1 MLDNRSLDVISKFKS
16 AVLTKSHE
24 SENTATVTSLN
35 RGRKLRQGA
44 KQQSMKTK
52 IVDYDGSGRLVITNN
67 KFERSFHRR
76 KMRWLEFYGA
86 SNVDLDDPE
95 PESAESDGTSDS
107 SDLEDDEND
116 ENLFDVMRI
125 SEILAPLGH
134 PSEVVTHPAISK
146 TFKLSCLPTLASE
159 FIELIEVEQ
168 NTLNHLNKLLR
179 VLNGEDWF
187 YLLEEHLGLPSYDHG
202 LDESETKHDDSTTV
216 QNPEVGVAQEPLD
229 RQETSENKKSA
240 TEEKFDEE
248 DPFFALPRSLAK
260 YEDFQKPRF
269 DDSDPEQAEKL
280 EAVQQD
286 LTNYLQLSIQRQ
298 QEYIKNLTTIRNGIV
313 KADRYRNDLQRWGK
327 EMSERKN

>member
-1 MLDNRSLDVISKFKS
+1 MLDNRSLDVITKFKS
-16 AVLTKSHE
+16 AVLTKAHE
-24 SENTATVTSLN
+24 SENTATVSSLN
-35 RGRKLRQGA
+35 RGRKLRHGA
-44 KQQSMKTK
+44 KQQSMTTK
-52 IVDYDGSGRLVITNN
+52 IVDYDGSGRLVVTSN

-76 KMRWLEFYGA
+76 KMRWLEFYGS
-86 SNVDLDDPE
+86 SNAKLDDPE
-95 PESAESDGTSDS
+95 PESAESDGSFDS

-116 ENLFDVMRI
+116 ENLFDAMRI

-202 LDESETKHDDSTTV
+202 LDESETKNDGSTTV
-216 QNPEVGVAQEPLD
+216 QDTEVGVAQEPLD
-229 RQETSENKKSA
+229 RQESSENKKNARGES
-240 TEEKFDEE
+240 FDGE

-260 YEDFQKPRF
+260 YEEFQKPRF
-269 DDSDPEQAEKL
+269 DDSDTEQAEKL

-286 LTNYLQLSIQRQ
+286 LKNYLQLSIQRQ

-313 KADRYRNDLQRWGK
+313 KADKYRNDLQRWGK